1 MTPLRPTVDRRHEAS
16 FDTLVFMEVWQ
27 PQGLWSD
34 PWVAYVSSFQPL
46 RDGGSG
52 SEGGG
57 LKLVEL
63 CYGTIQNTLG
73 SGSYLKGY
81 ASQLN
86 R

>member
-1 MTPLRPTVDRRHEAS
+1 M
-16 FDTLVFMEVWQ
+16 
-27 PQGLWSD
+27 
-34 PWVAYVSSFQPL
+34 AYVSSFQPL